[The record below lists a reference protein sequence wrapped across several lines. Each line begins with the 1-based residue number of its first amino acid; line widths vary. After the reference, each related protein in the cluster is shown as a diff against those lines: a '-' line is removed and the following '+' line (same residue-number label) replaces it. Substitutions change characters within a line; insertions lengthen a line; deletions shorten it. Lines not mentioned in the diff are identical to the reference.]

1 MTSTTSFA
9 LEVGVRPACEA
20 LGIARAS
27 YYRWSIALRS
37 ESHRAG
43 PYVPSWSLSSEQRQ
57 PVTKA
62 TLPSMLLAISEPPL
76 YPLAFVHNEAVNLSG
91 EHTSTPSHFT
101 RLC

>member
-37 ESHRAG
+37 ETHRAE
-43 PYVPSWSLSSEQRQ
+43 PYVPSWSLSNEQRQ
-57 PVTKA
+57 EVLEVLTVR
-62 TLPSMLLAISEPPL
+62 TIGSDQTNGL
-76 YPLAFVHNEAVNLSG
+76 
-91 EHTSTPSHFT
+91 
-101 RLC
+101 